1 MVTVMKSSQ
10 EQVSLRFS
18 FKRGGGS
25 QSQEN
30 RVLSFTPRV
39 AGPIFHSKRLLE

>member
-18 FKRGGGS
+18 FKSGGGS
-25 QSQEN
+25 QFSETACF
-30 RVLSFTPRV
+30 RYPRGLPV
-39 AGPIFHSKRLLE
+39 RFFIPRGC